1 MTNLHNAAD
10 HSECIALLL
19 SRFSVGTKYLA
30 EPGPNDEQLL
40 QIVEA
45 ALRAPDHGELIPFRL
60 SVVRGAARDRLAD
73 LFEAYARKKGKNA
86 EDCAIEKERARR
98 APLSIAVISRV
109 NPDHSFVPFHEQWAC
124 IGGAITNILNAA
136 HMMGFAGKMLSGE
149 KVRDPTMMAAF
160 CLPHETLVGWIS
172 IGTSTRPLG
181 TKNIKPLENILSFF

>member
-1 MTNLHNAAD
+1 MVNLHNATH
-10 HSECIALLL
+10 HSESIALLL
-19 SRFSVGTKYLA
+19 SRCSVGTKYLA

-45 ALRAPDHGELIPFRL
+45 ALRAPDHGQLMPFRL

-73 LFEAYARKKGKNA
+73 LFEAYAVKKGKNG

-109 NPDHSFVPFHEQWAC
+109 NPDHSAVPSHEQWAC

-149 KVRDPTMMAAF
+149 KVRDPALIAAF

-172 IGTSTRPLG
+172 IGTSARHKS
-181 TKNIKPLENILSFF
+181 TKNIKPLEKVLSFF